1 MKSLAWLIAAF
12 VFVAGIADIAAPDSV
27 LGLRSFI
34 ATQMGLLVVSVIRV
48 VIGVVLIM
56 AAPSTRAPRLF
67 QIGGAVLLLAGLVTP
82 LFGVERTKAVLDWE
96 AMQGPL
102 LIRAV
107 GVLVIAIGATLAF
120 ALTPRKTAA

>member
-1 MKSLAWLIAAF
+1 MKYPAWLVAAF
-12 VFVAGIADIAAPDSV
+12 ILVAGLADIAAPDSV
-27 LGLRSFI
+27 LGLRTFI
-34 ATQMGLLVVSVIRV
+34 ATQSGLLAVSVIRV

-56 AAPSTRAPRLF
+56 AAPSTRAPKLL
-67 QIGGAVLLLAGLVTP
+67 QVAGAVLLGAGLATP

-96 AMQGPL
+96 AMQGTP
-102 LIRAV
+102 LIRAL